1 MRLSLRCFFIKQ
13 TPLSPYKT
21 QSSLPVIFFSNIGCS
36 LLFLRFKDV
45 FILIRLSIIVF
56 LSFFCINLLS
66 AQKKDSA
73 KEPPQA
79 AKPAAQ
85 PAANRKTTT
94 RPVAKKPAATK
105 QTPPVTK
112 PATAEKKAVSTPSAQ
127 KPAGNPAKTTRP
139 SSPPV
144 NHKPIIQKD
153 TVRKKNTTVK
163 APALPAAKKDTA
175 ALKKVV
181 RHPQTGIRRDSVR
194 KATTAIPLK
203 KDTAAKTANTLP
215 PSPPVVIDSTRI
227 KAAIADSLK
236 KEAQYAAQDQL
247 FHRTR
252 QILAGHPYYAFSK
265 APVITPYSKRIEQ
278 PGEEI
283 YFYTL
288 AGIMLLFAGFKT
300 AFSKYFDDL
309 TTLFFRRTLKQR
321 QLQQQLSQNTL
332 PSFLFNILFVFVAG
346 YYLALMATQ
355 LTVNTLPY
363 PFWQLFA
370 FAVAVVSVAYLA
382 KFFLLKLFGWLFKL
396 QHLTDAYIF
405 LIFLVSK
412 ILVLFLLPVIVI
424 TSLGGT
430 GIKTIIW
437 TLSWLIIGALFLYRF
452 TVALQMVQKSNKV
465 SLFHFFIYFIAFE
478 LLPAFV
484 IYKFILHFL
493 TGNSVPLHPI

>member
-1 MRLSLRCFFIKQ
+1 M
-13 TPLSPYKT
+13 
-21 QSSLPVIFFSNIGCS
+21 SNA
-36 LLFLRFKDV
+36 
-45 FILIRLSIIVF
+45 
-56 LSFFCINLLS
+56 S

-73 KEPPQA
+73 KEPAQRA
-79 AKPAAQ
+79 TKPVSKPNNNRQ
-85 PAANRKTTT
+85 PAAS
-94 RPVAKKPAATK
+94 RPAVKN
-105 QTPPVTK
+105 PPVTK
-112 PATAEKKAVSTPSAQ
+112 PTTPAAAGKKGTATTTPAKAPPKHQLQRVPNTGKTNAQ
-127 KPAGNPAKTTRP
+127 KD
-139 SSPPV
+139 SS
-144 NHKPIIQKD
+144 
-153 TVRKKNTTVK
+153 RKKDTTVK
-163 APALPAAKKDTA
+163 ALRLSTAKKDTTGV
-175 ALKKVV
+175 KKPGVATG
-181 RHPQTGIRRDSVR
+181 TGIKQDSLTHTTR
-194 KATTAIPLK
+194 KASVK
-203 KDTAAKTANTLP
+203 KDTLNRIGTVIPHLAAA
-215 PSPPVVIDSTRI
+215 DSTRI
-227 KAAIADSLK
+227 RAAIADSLK
-236 KEAQYAAQDQL
+236 NLQQL
-247 FHRTR
+247 SALERNFNLTKK
-252 QILAGHPYYAFSK
+252 ILAQHPYYAFAA
-265 APVITPYSKRIEQ
+265 APVITPYSKRPRQ

-355 LTVNTLPY
+355 LATHKPAY

-370 FAVAVVSVAYLA
+370 FAVAVVSLAYLA

-412 ILVLFLLPVIVI
+412 ILVLFLLPVLII

-437 TLSWLIIGALFLYRF
+437 TLSWLTIAGLFIYRF
-452 TVALQMVQKSNKV
+452 IVALQMVQKSNKI
-465 SLFHFFIYFIAFE
+465 SLFHFFIYFVAFE

-493 TGNSVPLHPI
+493 TENSVPLHPI

>member
-1 MRLSLRCFFIKQ
+1 M
-13 TPLSPYKT
+13 
-21 QSSLPVIFFSNIGCS
+21 
-36 LLFLRFKDV
+36 
-45 FILIRLSIIVF
+45 IRLFIIVF
-56 LSFFCINLLS
+56 LSFFCMSHLS

-73 KEPPQA
+73 KEQPRA
-79 AKPAAQ
+79 ANPVAQ
-85 PAANRKTTT
+85 PGTKRKTTT
-94 RPVAKKPAATK
+94 RPAAKKPAAAK
-105 QTPPVTK
+105 QTQPATK
-112 PATAEKKAVSTPSAQ
+112 PAAAEKKGAPAPVTQ
-127 KPAGNPAKTTRP
+127 KPAGNPVKTAR
-139 SSPPV
+139 SSTPLINRKPV
-144 NHKPIIQKD
+144 VQKD
-153 TVRKKNTTVK
+153 TTRKKNITVK
-163 APALPAAKKDTA
+163 TPIPPRAKKDTA
-175 ALKKVV
+175 ALKKAVHHPRTVV
-181 RHPQTGIRRDSVR
+181 QSDSVR
-194 KATTAIPLK
+194 KATTAAPLK
-203 KDTAAKTANTLP
+203 KDTAKTATTL
-215 PSPPVVIDSTRI
+215 PPVVIDSTRI
-227 KAAIADSLK
+227 RTAMADSLK
-236 KEAQYAAQDQL
+236 KEARYAAKVLL
-247 FHRTR
+247 FNRTR

-265 APVITPYSKRIEQ
+265 APVVTPYSKRVKQ

-300 AFSKYFDDL
+300 AFSKYFNDL

-332 PSFLFNILFVFVAG
+332 PSFLFNILFVFVTG
-346 YYLALMATQ
+346 YYLALMAEQ
-355 LTVNTLPY
+355 LTVKALPY
-363 PFWQLFA
+363 PFWQLFG
-370 FAVAVVSVAYLA
+370 FAVAIVSVAYLA

-452 TVALQMVQKSNKV
+452 TVALQMIQKSNKV

>member
-1 MRLSLRCFFIKQ
+1 MSH
-13 TPLSPYKT
+13 
-21 QSSLPVIFFSNIGCS
+21 
-36 LLFLRFKDV
+36 
-45 FILIRLSIIVF
+45 
-56 LSFFCINLLS
+56 LS

-73 KEPPQA
+73 KEQPQP
-79 AKPAAQ
+79 AKPASQQGAS
-85 PAANRKTTT
+85 RKTTAT
-94 RPVAKKPAATK
+94 RPA
-105 QTPPVTK
+105 
-112 PATAEKKAVSTPSAQ
+112 AQ
-127 KPAGNPAKTTRP
+127 KPAGTKQKQPVTQPAAAGKKQTPDTPAQKASVNPIKTTRP
-139 SSPPV
+139 AAPAA
-144 NHKPIIQKD
+144 NHKPAIQKD
-153 TVRKKNTTVK
+153 TTQKKNVLKKTI
-163 APALPAAKKDTA
+163 LPAAKKDTTA
-175 ALKKVV
+175 VKKTVH
-181 RHPQTGIRRDSVR
+181 HPQTGIRRDSTG
-194 KATTAIPLK
+194 KAVSPAHLK
-203 KDTAAKTANTLP
+203 KDSTAKAATALP
-215 PSPPVVIDSTRI
+215 PAPPVAIDSTRI
-227 KAAIADSLK
+227 KAIIADSLK
-236 KEAQYAAQDQL
+236 KEAQFTAQEQL
-247 FHRTR
+247 FNRTQ

-265 APVITPYSKRIEQ
+265 APVITPYSKRVEQ

-346 YYLALMATQ
+346 YYLSLMAEQ
-355 LTVNTLPY
+355 LTANELPY

-370 FAVAVVSVAYLA
+370 FSVAFVSVAYLA

-452 TVALQMVQKSNKV
+452 IVALQMVQKSNKI
-465 SLFHFFIYFIAFE
+465 SLFHFFIYFVAFE

>member
-1 MRLSLRCFFIKQ
+1 MSHLA
-13 TPLSPYKT
+13 
-21 QSSLPVIFFSNIGCS
+21 
-36 LLFLRFKDV
+36 
-45 FILIRLSIIVF
+45 
-56 LSFFCINLLS
+56 
-66 AQKKDSA
+66 AQKKDSI

-79 AKPAAQ
+79 TKPAAKPGARKTTTSRTTPKKPAVTKPVQPAAQ
-85 PAANRKTTT
+85 PVVTGKKTATGRPTQKNSVNQTKITQPAPLSANRKTTV
-94 RPVAKKPAATK
+94 R
-105 QTPPVTK
+105 
-112 PATAEKKAVSTPSAQ
+112 
-127 KPAGNPAKTTRP
+127 
-139 SSPPV
+139 
-144 NHKPIIQKD
+144 KD
-153 TVRKKNTTVK
+153 TSSKKNTTAK
-163 APALPAAKKDTA
+163 APVQTVVKKDTATAKKTVHRLQTGVQRDSVRKVAVAVPAKKDTA
-175 ALKKVV
+175 
-181 RHPQTGIRRDSVR
+181 
-194 KATTAIPLK
+194 
-203 KDTAAKTANTLP
+203 KTATALPLP
-215 PSPPVVIDSTRI
+215 PPAAIDSTRQ
-227 KAAIADSLK
+227 KAALADSLK
-236 KEAQYAAQDQL
+236 KEAQFAAKDRMFRL
-247 FHRTR
+247 TR
-252 QILAGHPYYAFSK
+252 QILDGHPYYAYSK
-265 APVITPYSKRIEQ
+265 APVISPYSKRVKQ

-355 LTVNTLPY
+355 LTAGKIPY

-370 FAVAVVSVAYLA
+370 FAVVVVSVAYLA

-452 TVALQMVQKSNKV
+452 TVALQLVQKSNKV
-465 SLFHFFIYFIAFE
+465 SLFHFFIYIIAFE

>member
-1 MRLSLRCFFIKQ
+1 M
-13 TPLSPYKT
+13 
-21 QSSLPVIFFSNIGCS
+21 SNA
-36 LLFLRFKDV
+36 
-45 FILIRLSIIVF
+45 
-56 LSFFCINLLS
+56 S

-73 KEPPQA
+73 KEP
-79 AKPAAQ
+79 AQ
-85 PAANRKTTT
+85 R
-94 RPVAKKPAATK
+94 
-105 QTPPVTK
+105 VTK
-112 PATAEKKAVSTPSAQ
+112 PAAKPDTNR
-127 KPAGNPAKTTRP
+127 KPASNQPAPKKPVATKQSPAATGKREAAANTQAKPPASKPKTRTP
-139 SSPPV
+139 APTAGKTST
-144 NHKPIIQKD
+144 QKD
-153 TVRKKNTTVK
+153 SSR
-163 APALPAAKKDTA
+163 
-175 ALKKVV
+175 
-181 RHPQTGIRRDSVR
+181 
-194 KATTAIPLK
+194 K
-203 KDTAAKTANTLP
+203 KDTAAKILTRPANKKDSATVKKKRPVTPNTLKRD
-215 PSPPVVIDSTRI
+215 SAAIAAGRLPVKKDTLHRVAAAPHLRTTDSTRI
-227 KAAIADSLK
+227 KAALADSLK
-236 KEAQYAAQDQL
+236 EAERLTREERD
-247 FHRTR
+247 FHRIQ
-252 QILAGHPYYAFSK
+252 QILAKHPYYAFAT
-265 APVITPYSKRIEQ
+265 APVISPYSKRSPQ

-346 YYLALMATQ
+346 YYLALMAEQ
-355 LTVNTLPY
+355 LAAAKPAY

-370 FAVAVVSVAYLA
+370 FAVAFVSLAYLA

-452 TVALQMVQKSNKV
+452 TVALQMAQKSNKI

-493 TGNSVPLHPI
+493 TGNSVPLHTI

>member
-1 MRLSLRCFFIKQ
+1 MS
-13 TPLSPYKT
+13 
-21 QSSLPVIFFSNIGCS
+21 
-36 LLFLRFKDV
+36 D
-45 FILIRLSIIVF
+45 
-56 LSFFCINLLS
+56 LS

-73 KEPPQA
+73 KEQPQA

-85 PAANRKTTT
+85 PGTNRKTTN
-94 RPVAKKPAATK
+94 RPAAKKPAAAK

-112 PATAEKKAVSTPSAQ
+112 PAAAGKKATPAPVTQ
-127 KPAGNPAKTTRP
+127 KPAGNPAKTTRA
-139 SSPPV
+139 STSPA
-144 NHKPIIQKD
+144 NHKPVVQKD
-153 TVRKKNTTVK
+153 TARKKTITVK
-163 APALPAAKKDTA
+163 ASVPAAAKKDTA
-175 ALKKVV
+175 ASKKTV
-181 RHPQTGIRRDSVR
+181 RHPQAGARTDSVR

-203 KDTAAKTANTLP
+203 KDTAGKAAAALP

-227 KAAIADSLK
+227 RAAMADSLK
-236 KEAQYAAQDQL
+236 KEAQYAAKVQV
-247 FHRTR
+247 FNRTR
-252 QILAGHPYYAFSK
+252 QILAEHPYYAFSK
-265 APVITPYSKRIEQ
+265 APVVTPYSKRVKQ

-332 PSFLFNILFVFVAG
+332 PSFLFNILFVFVTG
-346 YYLALMATQ
+346 YYLALMAEQ
-355 LTVNTLPY
+355 LTVKQLPY
-363 PFWQLFA
+363 PFWQLFG

-452 TVALQMVQKSNKV
+452 TVALQMIQKSNKV

-478 LLPAFV
+478 LLPAFA
-484 IYKFILHFL
+484 IYKFILQFL

>member
-1 MRLSLRCFFIKQ
+1 M
-13 TPLSPYKT
+13 
-21 QSSLPVIFFSNIGCS
+21 SNA
-36 LLFLRFKDV
+36 
-45 FILIRLSIIVF
+45 
-56 LSFFCINLLS
+56 S

-73 KEPPQA
+73 KEPAQRVT
-79 AKPAAQ
+79 KPVSKPNNNRQ
-85 PAANRKTTT
+85 PAAS
-94 RPVAKKPAATK
+94 RPAVKKPAATK
-105 QTPPVTK
+105 PAAPAVTG
-112 PATAEKKAVSTPSAQ
+112 KKGAVTTT
-127 KPAGNPAKTTRP
+127 PAKTVPRP
-139 SSPPV
+139 QLQQQS
-144 NHKPIIQKD
+144 NTGKTNAKKD
-153 TVRKKNTTVK
+153 TSRKKDTAVK
-163 APALPAAKKDTA
+163 TLRPPAAKKDTA
-175 ALKKVV
+175 AVKKTG
-181 RHPQTGIRRDSVR
+181 PASGTGIKRDSLAHATR
-194 KATTAIPLK
+194 KASVK
-203 KDTAAKTANTLP
+203 KDTLNRIGAAIPHLP
-215 PSPPVVIDSTRI
+215 AADSTRI
-227 KAAIADSLK
+227 RAAIADSLK
-236 KEAQYAAQDQL
+236 SLAQLSAL
-247 FHRTR
+247 ERNFNLTKK
-252 QILAGHPYYAFSK
+252 ILAHHPYYVFTAT
-265 APVITPYSKRIEQ
+265 PVITPYSKRPRQ

-346 YYLALMATQ
+346 YYLALMAEQ
-355 LTVNTLPY
+355 LATHKPAY

-370 FAVAVVSVAYLA
+370 FAVAFVSLAYLA

-405 LIFLVSK
+405 LIFLVNK
-412 ILVLFLLPVIVI
+412 ILVLFLLPVIIV

-452 TVALQMVQKSNKV
+452 TVALQMAQKSNKI
-465 SLFHFFIYFIAFE
+465 SLFHFFIYFVAFE